1 MIKRIRFGVTALVG
15 VVTLIALVVSCGS
28 PTPDPVA
35 LNSPLTKSALDAS
48 GLV

>member
-1 MIKRIRFGVTALVG
+1 MVASQTAI
-15 VVTLIALVVSCGS
+15 LIDS
-28 PTPDPVA
+28 A